1 MIRTLFAGFLYFT
14 VVFAA
19 GFVLGALRMLVLA
32 PALGASAAIV
42 VEVPVI
48 LLISWYVCR
57 AIVDRMDVP
66 AIVSHRVI
74 MGALAFAVL
83 MAAELTLSMV
93 LLGRSFS
100 QHLSAYAAAGSM
112 LGLGAQI
119 AFALFPTVQLAMAS
133 GARRRA

>member
-1 MIRTLFAGFLYFT
+1 MFKTLFAGFLYFT

-32 PALGASAAIV
+32 PTLGASAAIV
-42 VEVPVI
+42 VEVPFI
-48 LLISWYVCR
+48 LLISWLVCR
-57 AIVDRMDVP
+57 AIVDRMEVP
-66 AIVSHRVI
+66 ASVSHRVA
-74 MGALAFAVL
+74 MGAVAFAIL
-83 MAAELTLSMV
+83 MIAELALSMV

-100 QHLSAYAAAGSM
+100 QHLLAYAAAANM

>member
-32 PALGASAAIV
+32 PALGASVAIV
-42 VEVPVI
+42 LEVPVI
-48 LLISWYVCR
+48 LLISWYACR

-66 AIVSHRVI
+66 PILLHRVA
-74 MGALAFAVL
+74 MGAVAFAIL
-83 MAAELTLSMV
+83 MVAELALSMV

-100 QHLSAYAAAGSM
+100 QHLLAYAAAGSM

-133 GARRRA
+133 GAIRRA